1 MPAASVA
8 AGAHRADE
16 TRPGRDGCRRAPVPV
31 PPGMLSDTPDA
42 IEGALRAGRVAVVID
57 GYNLAM
63 RAWPGEAPLEQRER
77 LIALATNLRARLRTP
92 VTVVFDGSD
101 VGALATTRRA
111 GVRVLFSSS
120 GESADD
126 VVVREVAATPP
137 EIPVIAVTSD
147 RDLCK
152 RVGLEGALAVPVE
165 AFADVLRG

>member
-1 MPAASVA
+1 MV
-8 AGAHRADE
+8 
-16 TRPGRDGCRRAPVPV
+16 
-31 PPGMLSDTPDA
+31 SDTPDA

-63 RAWPGEAPLEQRER
+63 RAWPGEAPHEQRER
-77 LIALATNLRARLRTP
+77 LISLASNLRARLRTP

-101 VGALATTRRA
+101 VGGVVAPRRA
-111 GVRVLFSSS
+111 GVRVLFSAP
-120 GESADD
+120 GETADD

-137 EIPVIAVTSD
+137 EIPVLAVTSD

-152 RVGLEGALAVPVE
+152 RVGAEGALAVPVE